1 MPLKSLLEKLRAAPG
16 TPPTLLPFPRA
27 DLAVA
32 ALLLEAAQ
40 VDGSIREEERTVVK
54 RLVREH
60 FRLPPAETAQL
71 LQIAE
76 GEFAAALDDW
86 VFTQAVRECFGEQ
99 ERQAVLEM
107 LWQVVYADGKLARF
121 EDELMGRLSTALDLS
136 PQAVDAA
143 RERAFARANSA
154 ARGPEAS

>member
-16 TPPTLLPFPRA
+16 TPPTLLPFARA
-27 DLAVA
+27 ELAVA

-40 VDGSIREEERTVVK
+40 VDGHTRAEERATVQ
-54 RLVREH
+54 RLIRDN

-86 VFTQAVRECFGEQ
+86 VFTQAVRESFAEP
-99 ERQAVLEM
+99 ERQVVLEM

-121 EDELMGRLSTALDLS
+121 EDALMARLAQSLDLS
-136 PQAVDAA
+136 PQAADAA
-143 RERAFARANSA
+143 RERAFARAHPA
-154 ARGPEAS
+154 EGGAEAP

>member
-1 MPLKSLLEKLRAAPG
+1 MPLKSLLEKLRTSPG

-27 DLAVA
+27 ELAVA

-40 VDGSIREEERTVVK
+40 VDGGTREEERAIVM
-54 RLVREH
+54 RLIREH

-86 VFTQAVRECFGEQ
+86 VFTQAVRECFAEQ

-121 EDELMGRLSTALDLS
+121 EDELMGRLSRALDLS

-143 RERAFARANSA
+143 RERAFARLNP
-154 ARGPEAS
+154 GGHGQEAL

>member
-1 MPLKSLLEKLRAAPG
+1 MPLKSLIEKLRASPG

-27 DLAVA
+27 ELAVA

-40 VDGSIREEERTVVK
+40 VDGSTREEERAIVI
-54 RLVREH
+54 RLIREH

-86 VFTQAVRECFGEQ
+86 VFTQAVRECFAEQ

-121 EDELMGRLSTALDLS
+121 EDELMGRLSRALDLS
-136 PQAVDAA
+136 PQVVDAA
-143 RERAFARANSA
+143 RERAFARANPA
-154 ARGPEAS
+154 GRGPEAP